1 MQFGS
6 YKLVDPRQVKEYY
19 INQKHMTDIINK
31 CNHQEFRYIDGYGKG
46 YFLLTD
52 DISSSTISFTVDT
65 RTVTLSIIDKIWL
78 EHPEKTD
85 IGLWVYV
92 TAEPK
97 YRLQEAVVFYNRN
110 ITIDKSLST
119 GSGVPS
125 ILVME
130 TDGVPLTMSELLQ
143 DLLGSAYTLSFNA
156 TDITSFDI
164 AIDGM
169 NVMTAFDH
177 ICSIYG
183 WIWTLIGSTIFVW
196 EMEVPSVPNPINDIQ
211 TSVLDPQ
218 IIDYSVSFPY
228 FDYPG
233 YRKGTKEYYTVTDT
247 NTGQGLSLTVCDPY
261 YPAVSKLSY
270 AVHPD
275 EIRNLALLEAR
286 ASLIAANLDLINQS
300 VRFVQKNIYETPDLQ
315 GGSLESSSG
324 DDPIPPI
331 SLSEVYG
338 DWGNGPRSIYKWIE
352 FPYCKPKIPPSKAR
366 FANNWRGVLVA
377 GYQED
382 VAYFVVDPIY
392 GFDGKIPL
400 GYQRV
405 VNVYGWT
412 YGEVGW
418 KIRVEWNPELAQWE
432 ALQQEYRC
440 PPDPLEPEPYDPPDY
455 EPPYYFPGE

>member
-6 YKLVDPRQVKEYY
+6 YKLVDPKSVKQFYAA
-19 INQKHMTDIINK
+19 QGHMTELISK
-31 CNHQEFRYIDGYGKG
+31 CNHQEFRYIDGYGVG

-52 DISSSTISFTVDT
+52 DISSETVSFTIDGQST
-65 RTVTLSIIDKIWL
+65 TLTIIDKIWL
-78 EHPEKTD
+78 EHPDKSD

-92 TAEPK
+92 TAESK
-97 YRLQEAVVFYNRN
+97 YKLTQVVVPYNRN
-110 ITIDKSLST
+110 TTIDKSLSL
-119 GSGVPS
+119 GGGVPT
-125 ILVME
+125 IYVME
-130 TDGVPLTMSELLQ
+130 IGGTPVPMSEVMEDIATLA
-143 DLLGSAYTLSFNA
+143 GMTLSFTA

-169 NVMTAFDH
+169 SGLEAVDH
-177 ICSIYG
+177 LCAIYG
-183 WIWTLIGSTIFVW
+183 WLWTVDGTVLSIWELTGA
-196 EMEVPSVPNPINDIQ
+196 PSIADPINDIH
-211 TSVLDPQ
+211 TSTLDPQ

-228 FDYPG
+228 YEYPG
-233 YRKGTKEYYTVTDT
+233 HRKGIKEYYTISD
-247 NTGQGLSLTVCDPY
+247 NNSGQGININVCDPY
-261 YPAVSKLSY
+261 YPAVNNLYY
-270 AVHPD
+270 ASDPD
-275 EIRNLALLEAR
+275 EIRNLSLLTTR
-286 ASLIAANLDLINQS
+286 GTLIVTNLNNINS
-300 VRFVQKNIYETPDLQ
+300 SIRYVQKNIYEF
-315 GGSLESSSG
+315 
-324 DDPIPPI
+324 PPSAV

-338 DWGNGPRSIYKWIE
+338 DWGDGPRSIYKWIPW
-352 FPYCKPKIPPSKAR
+352 PYSKCKIPPSKAR